1 MDYERIWDGAF
12 IEGAFERLHAR
23 LAWLFVIIGIEDA
36 VAQSFVI
43 VALIGALL
51 WLFARHLSMVGYRI
65 NLPVGVAIQ
74 TFTLGPV
81 LTFLLVAL
89 PAWLTFRQ
97 PAIAKALLSFL
108 PAQ

>member
-1 MDYERIWDGAF
+1 MDYERIWDGAL
-12 IEGAFERLHAR
+12 IEGTFERLHAR
-23 LAWLFVIIGIEDA
+23 LAWLFVVIGVEDA
-36 VAQSFVI
+36 VAQGFLI
-43 VALIGALL
+43 IALIGVLL

-81 LTFLLVAL
+81 LTFLLVAI

-97 PAIAKALLSFL
+97 PAIAKTLLSFL
-108 PAQ
+108 PSQ

>member
-12 IEGAFERLHAR
+12 IEAAFEHLHAR
-23 LAWLFVIIGIEDA
+23 LAWLFVLIGVDDA
-36 VAQSFVI
+36 VAQSFLI
-43 VALIGALL
+43 IALIGALL
-51 WLFARHLSMVGYRI
+51 WLFARLSTVGYRI
-65 NLPVGVAIQ
+65 SLSVGVFIQ
-74 TFTLGPV
+74 AFTLGPV

-108 PAQ
+108 PPQ

>member
-12 IEGAFERLHAR
+12 IEAAFERLHAR
-23 LAWLFVIIGIEDA
+23 LAWLFVVIGVDDA
-36 VAQSFVI
+36 VAQSYLI
-43 VALIGALL
+43 IALIGALL
-51 WLFARHLSMVGYRI
+51 WLFARLSTVGYRI

-74 TFTLGPV
+74 SFTLGPV
-81 LTFLLVAL
+81 LTFLLVAI